1 VLRPQPA
8 GETLSMSK
16 PAPWSSSQGRMIF
29 LFDGLWLLGLA
40 LLWAPGALAAV
51 ALLHRAA
58 ETVGWPQAG
67 LLLPLAYLAFLIVT
81 ALCVGV
87 MGFLLPRPTEGSAR
101 VFRDL
106 PFFVFLLHWGLE
118 SAVPRPLITHIQ
130 LLTTLRT
137 LYYRLMGAK
146 LGWSSHISPGATV
159 SGASL
164 LEMGHFTYIGEG
176 AHIATHLSQ
185 GNKVLLAPVKF
196 GDGTN
201 VGAHCH
207 IGPGSN
213 FAQDVRI
220 GALCDIAPGCWI
232 EDEVEIG
239 PSSQLGMGVKVG
251 AGSTVEPRSFVPSW
265 SVVPAGEIWGG
276 DPARKLRD
284 ADVGSGAERRRRRR
298 RG

>member
-1 VLRPQPA
+1 
-8 GETLSMSK
+8 
-16 PAPWSSSQGRMIF
+16 MIF